1 MNEHDFADTAHNST
15 TTNATTMTATM
26 TATDWAGSCRLAL
39 LVSTIAAVAALVLSR
54 VIDETALIV
63 SVIVVSSAVSWFQLE
78 HRPGPTPARMRPR
91 HR

>member
-15 TTNATTMTATM
+15 TDWAG
-26 TATDWAGSCRLAL
+26 TDWAGSCRLAL

-54 VIDETALIV
+54 VIDETTLIV

-78 HRPGPTPARMRPR
+78 HRPGPTPARLRAR

>member
-15 TTNATTMTATM
+15 ATTATTM

-39 LVSTIAAVAALVLSR
+39 LLSTIAAVAALVLSR

-63 SVIVVSSAVSWFQLE
+63 SVIVVSSAVSWIQLE